1 MSLRSPRGLTPK
13 QQAFVAEYLC
23 DLNATQAA
31 IRAGYSAKTADRIGP
46 ELLGKTC
53 VREAIAEA
61 KAARAERVE
70 ITADY
75 VLRNLTEVVE
85 RCLQRAPVMTM
96 VGGAAMQEIDK
107 QGRHVWKFDAK
118 GANGALNLLGQH
130 LGLYTKKLEHS
141 GEVKGG
147 VLVVPG
153 VAAAPDWSAAAVAQ
167 QEALE
172 GRKRALAEAHG
183 VD

>member
-1 MSLRSPRGLTPK
+1 MPRNPLTPR
-13 QQAFVAEYLC
+13 QEAFVAEYLL

-53 VREAIAEA
+53 VRDAISAA
-61 KAARAERVE
+61 KSKRAERVE
-70 ITADY
+70 VTADY

-96 VGGAAMQEIDK
+96 MAGEVVQVTDDE
-107 QGRHVWKFDAK
+107 GRHVWKFDAK

-130 LGLYTKKLEHS
+130 LGLFTKKLEHS
-141 GEVKGG
+141 GPDGAPVALRVVHEV
-147 VLVVPG
+147 VDP
-153 VAAAPDWSAAAVAQ
+153 AA
-167 QEALE
+167 
-172 GRKRALAEAHG
+172 
-183 VD
+183 